1 MVVFLLFFTA
11 VSSLASTMITEAM
24 ALIPGNENFQR
35 RLEFSNLALILF
47 GKKFYY
53 MQQLFFNVSMQSLNI
68 ASIIITAQV
77 RDSDLTWI
85 AFWHFDQPVDSL
97 LTIAFGRTY
106 AITLYPHIEFITVT
120 YDTLDKIYGNDFG
133 LSISLGYLIILVRP
147 RNILL
152 VLD

>member
-53 MQQLFFNVSMQSLNI
+53 VQQLFFNVSMQSLNI

-77 RDSDLTWI
+77 RDSDLKRI
-85 AFWHFDQPVDSL
+85 A
-97 LTIAFGRTY
+97 Y
-106 AITLYPHIEFITVT
+106 
-120 YDTLDKIYGNDFG
+120 
-133 LSISLGYLIILVRP
+133 
-147 RNILL
+147 
-152 VLD
+152 